1 MAVGAAATSAAPPPA
16 SSGASSGVGRN
27 LAVLAGSQV
36 VTWSLSLL
44 WTVYVPRALGPHGMG
59 ELTIAYAV
67 TGVVSVAAGLGI
79 GTLMVREI
87 ARDHAKAPALIGSAV
102 LVRCALILPSIG
114 AVGLYIVISRA
125 GAEQSL
131 VLWLATGGMLVGL
144 FTQPF
149 MSTFQGLERMEYL
162 AYTDV
167 LTKAVA
173 SLAGIALVMIG
184 FRVVGISATSLVI
197 ATIGLLLAVWWS
209 RGKVAVGWRYDPA
222 QIRFLIVG
230 SLPFWTTGLVL
241 TVYMWIDSVL
251 LSLLSSDVAVGWY
264 AVPTSVFATLMFVPG
279 ILSVAMLPR
288 LSAAFGEG
296 VDAMRKA
303 AGPLLELAM
312 MVSVPIAAGTALL
325 AQPFIADVY
334 GPQFGPSTWV
344 LVVLAVMLPPT
355 YFNVLANQVFIASN
369 RQVVWTKVMVVAAV
383 INPLLNLLLIRY
395 FQHEYNNGA
404 IGAALSLLATEIGMA
419 LAALCLLPPMFDSET
434 VMRFIKAAAATAGM
448 ALVMWP
454 LKRYGLIVDGLAGM
468 FAFACFGVALRLL
481 NPEETALL
489 RGAAA
494 RFIDRGARPGK
505 A

>member
-1 MAVGAAATSAAPPPA
+1 
-16 SSGASSGVGRN
+16 
-27 LAVLAGSQV
+27 
-36 VTWSLSLL
+36 
-44 WTVYVPRALGPHGMG
+44 MG

-209 RGKVAVGWRYDPA
+209 RGR
-222 QIRFLIVG
+222 R
-230 SLPFWTTGLVL
+230 
-241 TVYMWIDSVL
+241 
-251 LSLLSSDVAVGWY
+251 
-264 AVPTSVFATLMFVPG
+264 
-279 ILSVAMLPR
+279 R
-288 LSAAFGEG
+288 L
-296 VDAMRKA
+296 
-303 AGPLLELAM
+303 
-312 MVSVPIAAGTALL
+312 
-325 AQPFIADVY
+325 
-334 GPQFGPSTWV
+334 
-344 LVVLAVMLPPT
+344 
-355 YFNVLANQVFIASN
+355 
-369 RQVVWTKVMVVAAV
+369 
-383 INPLLNLLLIRY
+383 
-395 FQHEYNNGA
+395 A
-404 IGAALSLLATEIGMA
+404 I
-419 LAALCLLPPMFDSET
+419 
-434 VMRFIKAAAATAGM
+434 
-448 ALVMWP
+448 
-454 LKRYGLIVDGLAGM
+454 
-468 FAFACFGVALRLL
+468 
-481 NPEETALL
+481 
-489 RGAAA
+489 
-494 RFIDRGARPGK
+494 
-505 A
+505 